1 MQVRAIISKKFQ
13 GAKDN
18 MAEIFEMI
26 MIVLF
31 GASWPINVVH
41 SYKARTNKGKNLAFL
56 VLIFAGYIFGI
67 ISKLVN
73 PLYMAEISSKWYVL
87 FFYILNF
94 LMISADL
101 LLYVRNGKIDKM
113 RLAEEVYE
121 AV

>member
-1 MQVRAIISKKFQ
+1 
-13 GAKDN
+13 

-56 VLIFAGYIFGI
+56 VLIFVGYIFGI

-101 LLYVRNGKIDKM
+101 LLYVRNGKIDKI

>member
-101 LLYVRNGKIDKM
+101 LLYVRNGKIDKI

>member
-73 PLYMAEISSKWYVL
+73 PLYIAEISSKWYVL

-101 LLYVRNGKIDKM
+101 LLYVRNGKIDKI